1 MRQSRF
7 GALTLAAVL
16 AGLAG
21 GAADILTA
29 FVIYRPATPMVIL
42 QSVASGLLGTA
53 AFSPD
58 AGIANAAIGL
68 VAHFVIAIIF
78 GALFVAV
85 ALQASVAVRRP
96 VLSGLF
102 YGVAVYGVMN
112 AIVVPLSLAPD
123 RPAPPPEMI
132 GLGLTAHAFF
142 GVALALT
149 AARMLRRIV
158 R

>member
-1 MRQSRF
+1 MRQPSF
-7 GALTLAAVL
+7 GALSLASVM

-53 AFSPD
+53 AFNPD
-58 AGIANAAIGL
+58 AGMVNAAIGL
-68 VAHFVIAIIF
+68 VAHFVIAILF
-78 GALFVAV
+78 GALFVMV
-85 ALQASVAVRRP
+85 ALQAPVAVRKP

-112 AIVVPLSLAPD
+112 AIVVPLSQAPE
-123 RPAPPPEMI
+123 RPVPPPEMI
-132 GLGLTAHAFF
+132 GLGLLAHAFF